1 MTRPHF
7 LFLFCLVLAS
17 CTTIPQQAPQLSEEL
32 GNKINSLEKSHLT
45 LLHAYFDQKRAEVD
59 RFIDD
64 VWVPE
69 FAGNFFSNAQ
79 IQEAWDHIV
88 QSKDTK
94 ERLDFLLAATPPLQ
108 AQITEK
114 RQELIKPLDDLE
126 HQVEAAVREEFNL
139 ARSAN
144 NTITSFLATT
154 AKIDENRQ
162 RYMKMLNISEDKI
175 SSVISETDEVL
186 ADLVAKS
193 EDVPAKI
200 DDLKK
205 YDAQAGEYL
214 KKLKDLKDKLSKK

>member
-1 MTRPHF
+1 MTRPRL
-7 LFLFCLVLAS
+7 LFLFCVAFAS

-32 GNKINSLEKSHLT
+32 GTKINSLEKSHLT

-69 FAGNFFSNAQ
+69 FASNFFSNAE

-108 AQITEK
+108 AKITQK

-126 HQVEAAVREEFNL
+126 HQVEAAVREEFEL

-186 ADLVAKS
+186 AKLVAKT
-193 EDVPAKI
+193 EGIPGKME
-200 DDLKK
+200 DLKK
-205 YDAQAGEYL
+205 YETQADEYRE
-214 KKLKDLKDKLSKK
+214 KLKDLKDKLSKK